1 MDRGPRN
8 VTRIPNGGCIRKD
21 RIGRIFY
28 RIFYRTLGQQDIVW
42 TTGNLVYPRGYSLG
56 NRIFCGH
63 ERIFRVRVQYA
74 ELWGQVWAQQVCRGA
89 LVWVSAGA
97 LVWVIAAGGQHAPI
111 DECLRD
117 LGELSLRLREHIVY
131 VFATPVLLHPSP
143 GDVVLGLLDNCMCSL
158 ACLNG
163 DVLDRDV
170 IKESIW

>member
-1 MDRGPRN
+1 MGATSMPW
-8 VTRIPNGGCIRKD
+8 CIGLGQCWC
-21 RIGRIFY
+21 IGR
-28 RIFYRTLGQQDIVW
+28 
-42 TTGNLVYPRGYSLG
+42 
-56 NRIFCGH
+56 
-63 ERIFRVRVQYA
+63 
-74 ELWGQVWAQQVCRGA
+74 
-89 LVWVSAGA
+89 
-97 LVWVIAAGGQHAPI
+97 VIAAGGQHAPI